1 MATPTSDPGQSM
13 FCFQIVTADGSV
25 VDTEPEPFP
34 DLKAAINAAD
44 GWMKMKGQILQ
55 IVTYEGFGVTVRSE
69 KIDLITAMPV
79 EKMADIFAQRNELE
93 TPDV

>member
-1 MATPTSDPGQSM
+1 MVTPMSEVGQSM

-34 DLKAAINAAD
+34 DLKAAMDAAD
-44 GWMKMKGQILQ
+44 GWMKLKGQILQ

-69 KIDLITAMPV
+69 KIDLITAMPA
-79 EKMADIFAQRNELE
+79 EKMADIFAQRNDLE
-93 TPDV
+93 IPDV